1 MANNTTTTNH
11 LPSPAPNGGGTTS
24 STAVNIILSFLAL
37 ICIPIL
43 IYAFFFLLKC
53 PPYPVEWRRRRN
65 LGEISGGEG
74 DAKAG
79 HVDVVYKSGGDS
91 KKKEETSD
99 EIDYDGEC
107 PVCLSMYVD
116 GDEVRVLNV
125 CKHRFH
131 VSCINKWL
139 VSHSNCPVC
148 RASVRLKRVTQPS
161 MAASDDLRQGLPDAS
176 SMV

>member
-11 LPSPAPNGGGTTS
+11 LPSNGGGATS
-24 STAVNIILSFLAL
+24 STAVNIVLSFLAL
-37 ICIPIL
+37 ICVPIL

-53 PPYPVEWRRRRN
+53 PPYPVEWRGRRN
-65 LGEISGGEG
+65 SGDISGGEG
-74 DAKAG
+74 DGKAG
-79 HVDVVYKSGGDS
+79 HVDLVYKRSADT
-91 KKKEETSD
+91 KKRED

-139 VSHSNCPVC
+139 VSHANCPVC
-148 RASVRLKRVTQPS
+148 RASVRVKRSTQS
-161 MAASDDLRQGLPDAS
+161 STMAASDDLRQGLPDAS
-176 SMV
+176 SLV